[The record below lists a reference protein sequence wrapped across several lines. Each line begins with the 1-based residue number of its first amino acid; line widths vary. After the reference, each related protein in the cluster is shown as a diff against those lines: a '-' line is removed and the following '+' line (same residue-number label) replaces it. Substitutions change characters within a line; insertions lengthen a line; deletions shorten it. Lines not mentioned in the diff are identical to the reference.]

1 MKLIVSIVNKDD
13 AVPLLAALVTRGYRV
28 TTSRTAGGF
37 LRKENV
43 TIFTGVADDR
53 VEDVVGLIMEN
64 CHTRTQHV
72 GSLPSLMESGA
83 LYVLD
88 NTEEVEVGGA
98 VTFVLDVQ
106 QFLKT

>member
-13 AVPLLAALVTRGYRV
+13 AVPLLATLVTNGYRV
-28 TTSRTAGGF
+28 TTSKTAGGF

-43 TIFTGVADDR
+43 TLFTGVEDDQ
-53 VEDVVGLIMEN
+53 VEDVVRLIQDN
-64 CHTRTQHV
+64 CHTRTQRV
-72 GSLPSLMESGA
+72 GSLPPLMESGE

-98 VTFVLDVQ
+98 VTFVLDVT
-106 QFLKT
+106 QFSKT